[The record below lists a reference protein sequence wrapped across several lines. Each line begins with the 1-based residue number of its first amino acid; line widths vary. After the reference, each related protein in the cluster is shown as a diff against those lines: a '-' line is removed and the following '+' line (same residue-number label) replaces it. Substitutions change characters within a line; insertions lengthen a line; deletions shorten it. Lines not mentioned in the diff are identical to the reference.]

1 MSYIPRSSLANPE
14 TASAIP
20 MQVKK
25 KHTIRVFNV
34 ITSMLLIGSILGT
47 AGVFFYKDYV
57 RGQLTEAQNR
67 LRDVSSED
75 YGRKMEEIQ
84 TYDAKLNIAH
94 TLLNNHLS
102 PTALFEA
109 LEDTTKSTVRFKTL
123 EYVYDPGFEVMVTLG
138 GNTEE
143 LASIAL
149 QKMQLL
155 RDGLFSV
162 FVVSDITTVADV
174 GVTNGEDDVTSDIVV
189 EDTGIDFKITGLF
202 KKDLLT
208 YNGQTRV
215 SGAYESAVSSV
226 TSTGAQASTTT
237 DMGGMGTTP
246 SSGNETIIDDTL

>member
-34 ITSMLLIGSILGT
+34 ITSVLLVGSILGT

-57 RGQLTEAQNR
+57 EGQLVAAQNR

-75 YGRKMEEIQ
+75 YTRKMEEIQ
-84 TYDAKLNIAH
+84 TYDAKLTVAH

-109 LEDTTKSTVRFKTL
+109 LEDTTKNTVQFKTF
-123 EYVYDPGFEVMVTLG
+123 EYVYDPGFEVMLTLG

-143 LASIAL
+143 LSSIAL

-162 FVVSDITTVADV
+162 FVVSDITAVADV
-174 GVTNGEDDVTSDIVV
+174 GISTEGGGTASGIVV

-208 YNGQTRV
+208 YNGQTRMPEV
-215 SGAYESAVSSV
+215 QESSALPVVGSD
-226 TSTGAQASTTT
+226 TQTSTTT
-237 DMGGMGTTP
+237 DTTTT
-246 SSGNETIIDDTL
+246 SSDESIIDDTL